1 MTSHQL
7 AYQQMR
13 ALRPKKGLSI
23 VELMIGIAIGLFILA
38 GASLVMT
45 TQLNDNRRM
54 LLETQMQQ
62 DLRASAALISRDIR
76 RAAYWGKSYTL
87 VGIKSAVSSAS
98 NPYQEMSPRNTDASS
113 TLTYDRSLDDD
124 DGVVGRDNNVV
135 SGSERVQFSLN
146 DTTHAIMMRLGN
158 ADPQALTDANVLKVT
173 NLSFSVSSTQMP
185 VPCGAVCPKG
195 SGEHDLVYCMRTVS
209 YVIEAEAKHDASVK
223 RSIRDAI
230 RLRNDILRET
240 AC

>member
-1 MTSHQL
+1 MKLQKS
-7 AYQQMR
+7 AYRQTR
-13 ALRPKKGLSI
+13 ALLLTNGLSI

-45 TQLNDNRRM
+45 TQLSDNRRM

-62 DLRASAALISRDIR
+62 DLRAAAALISRDIR

-87 VGIKSAVSSAS
+87 VGIKSAASAAL
-98 NPYQEMSPRNTDASS
+98 NPYQDMSPRNTDASS

-124 DGVVGRDNNVV
+124 GGVRGRDDNLV

-146 DTTHAIMMRLGN
+146 DSTHAIMMRLGST
-158 ADPQALTDANVLKVT
+158 DPQALTDANVLKVT
-173 NLSFSVSSTQMP
+173 NFSFAVSSTPLP
-185 VPCGAVCPKG
+185 VPCGATCPKG
-195 SGEHDLVYCMRTVS
+195 PGGNDLVQCVRTVT

-223 RSIRDAI
+223 RSIRDVI

>member
-1 MTSHQL
+1 MTIHQPT
-7 AYQQMR
+7 YR
-13 ALRPKKGLSI
+13 RPRVLPLSKGLSI
-23 VELMIGIAIGLFILA
+23 VELMIGVAIGLFILA

-45 TQLNDNRRM
+45 TQLSDNRRL

-62 DLRASAALISRDIR
+62 DLRAVAALISRDIR

-98 NPYQEMSPRNTDASS
+98 NPYQEMSPRNTEASS

-124 DGVVGRDNNVV
+124 GGVRGRDDNVV
-135 SGSERVQFSLN
+135 SNSERVQFSLN
-146 DTTHAIMMRLGN
+146 ETTHAIMLRLGS
-158 ADPQALTDANVLKVT
+158 ADAQALTDANVLKVT
-173 NLSFSVSSTQMP
+173 NFSFAVSSTALT

-195 SGEHDLVYCMRTVS
+195 SGGNDLVQCVRTVT

-223 RSIRDAI
+223 RSIRDVI

>member
-7 AYQQMR
+7 AYRQMR
-13 ALRPKKGLSI
+13 ALRPEKGLSI

-87 VGIKSAVSSAS
+87 VGVKAAASAAE
-98 NPYQEMSPRNTDASS
+98 NPYQTMSPRNTDASS

-195 SGEHDLVYCMRTVS
+195 SGGNDLVYCMRTVS